1 MIPFL
6 AIEMTER
13 QITFRLEDS
22 LLAKLDKRIKKAGFK
37 TRNEWF
43 RNKVLIETETPEE
56 FLERMR
62 KIADEKGITREA
74 IVDAVRDV
82 RRELYR
88 EKYGDN

>member
-6 AIEMTER
+6 VMEMTER